1 MKAQSRSTLSPE
13 GERDP
18 NFSFSP
24 RPLGGEGLGGEGVR
38 PIVKIQFALGLD
50 LGGTK
55 IAAGVVNSRGKLFSS
70 VRVVTPAQGVKTDL
84 AALFDAAHAAV
95 SAAKIPWK
103 RIRAVG
109 VGVPGA
115 FDPRAETVWA
125 PNLPGWSKVRL
136 RQLLENAL
144 QRPIF
149 VESDRN
155 VQALAEAWLGLGAK
169 RRVRNLVFLTVGT
182 GIGAGLISEGR
193 LIPGAHGVA
202 GAAGWMVID
211 RQWKREYGRVGC
223 FEALGAGPAVARLG
237 KSAWAK
243 GGSGEMPRHDFRFQ
257 IPDSKSQIQD
267 ISDPVFQNEI
277 TAEVV
282 AAAARRGDMAARRV
296 LEEVGTNL
304 GLGVANIVCLL
315 NPEVVVLG
323 GGLAGIGTPL
333 LAPLRKALRQWG
345 QPLARK
351 QVRIVI
357 SRLGEQAGILG
368 AARYALLKMEE
379 TG

>member
-1 MKAQSRSTLSPE
+1 M
-13 GERDP
+13 
-18 NFSFSP
+18 
-24 RPLGGEGLGGEGVR
+24 GEGLGGEGIR

-103 RIRAVG
+103 RIRAAG

-136 RQLLENAL
+136 RQLLEDAL
-144 QRPIF
+144 QRPVF

-211 RQWKREYGRVGC
+211 RQWEPEYGRVGC

-237 KSAWAK
+237 KLAWAK
-243 GGSGEMPRHDFRFQ
+243 GGSGEMQRHDFRFQ
-257 IPDSKSQIQD
+257 IPDSKSQNNTIRVSTSQITSLPDSKIQA
-267 ISDPVFQNEI
+267 SI

-282 AAAARRGDMAARRV
+282 AAAARRGDIAARRV

-357 SRLGEQAGILG
+357 SRLGEPAGILG

-379 TG
+379 IG

>member
-1 MKAQSRSTLSPE
+1 MTNQL
-13 GERDP
+13 
-18 NFSFSP
+18 
-24 RPLGGEGLGGEGVR
+24 V
-38 PIVKIQFALGLD
+38 LGLD

-55 IAAGVVNSRGKLFSS
+55 IAAGVVNSRGKVFSS

-103 RIRAVG
+103 SIRAVG

-136 RQLLENAL
+136 RRLLEDAL
-144 QRPIF
+144 QRPVF

-182 GIGAGLISEGR
+182 GIGAGLICEGR

-211 RQWKREYGRVGC
+211 RQWKPEYGRVGC

-237 KSAWAK
+237 KLAWEK

-257 IPDSKSQIQD
+257 IPDSKSQNNTVRDSTSQITSLPD
-267 ISDPVFQNEI
+267 SKIRASI

-282 AAAARRGDMAARRV
+282 AAAARRGDKAARRV
-296 LEEVGTNL
+296 LEEIGTNL

-323 GGLAGIGTPL
+323 GGLAGIGTLL

-351 QVRIVI
+351 QVRIVL

>member
-1 MKAQSRSTLSPE
+1 VTTEL
-13 GERDP
+13 
-18 NFSFSP
+18 
-24 RPLGGEGLGGEGVR
+24 V
-38 PIVKIQFALGLD
+38 LGLD

-136 RQLLENAL
+136 RHLLENAL
-144 QRPIF
+144 QRPVF

-155 VQALAEAWLGLGAK
+155 VQALAEAWLGSGAQ
-169 RRVRNLVFLTVGT
+169 RHVRNLVFLTVGT
-182 GIGAGLISEGR
+182 GIGAGLICEGR

-211 RQWKREYGRVGC
+211 RRWKPDYGRVGC
-223 FEALGAGPAVARLG
+223 FEALGAGPAVAKLG
-237 KSAWAK
+237 KLAWK
-243 GGSGEMPRHDFRFQ
+243 QSRRSGKQDSRSK
-257 IPDSKSQIQD
+257 IPDFKSQNH
-267 ISDPVFQNEI
+267 V
-277 TAEVV
+277 TAEAV
-282 AAAARRGDMAARRV
+282 AAAACRGDMAARRV

-323 GGLAGIGTPL
+323 GGLAGIGNPL
-333 LAPLRKALRQWG
+333 VAPLRKALRQWG
-345 QPLARK
+345 QPLARR
-351 QVRIVI
+351 QARIVI
-357 SRLGEQAGILG
+357 SRLGEQAGVLG
-368 AARYALLKMEE
+368 AARYALLRMEE
-379 TG
+379 TE

>member
-1 MKAQSRSTLSPE
+1 MTHQL
-13 GERDP
+13 
-18 NFSFSP
+18 
-24 RPLGGEGLGGEGVR
+24 V
-38 PIVKIQFALGLD
+38 LGLD

-136 RQLLENAL
+136 RQLLEDAL
-144 QRPIF
+144 QRSVF

-202 GAAGWMVID
+202 GAAGWMAID
-211 RQWKREYGRVGC
+211 RQWKPEYGRVGC

-237 KSAWAK
+237 KLAWEKDHASLR
-243 GGSGEMPRHDFRFQ
+243 GALARRRRGQAQNF
-257 IPDSKSQIQD
+257 KSQIQD
-267 ISDPVFQNEI
+267 LRSQNEI

-296 LEEVGTNL
+296 LEEIGTNL

-368 AARYALLKMEE
+368 AARYALLKTEE

>member
-1 MKAQSRSTLSPE
+1 MTNQL
-13 GERDP
+13 
-18 NFSFSP
+18 
-24 RPLGGEGLGGEGVR
+24 V
-38 PIVKIQFALGLD
+38 LGLD

-55 IAAGVVNSRGKLFSS
+55 IAAGVVDSRGKFFSS
-70 VRVVTPAQGVKTDL
+70 VRVTTPAQGVKTDL

-144 QRPIF
+144 QRPVF

-169 RRVRNLVFLTVGT
+169 RQVRNLVFLTVGT

-211 RQWKREYGRVGC
+211 RQWEPEYGRVGC

-243 GGSGEMPRHDFRFQ
+243 GGSGDRPRHDFRFQ
-257 IPDSKSQIQD
+257 IPDSKFQTQDRSSQIHD
-267 ISDPVFQNEI
+267 LGSQNEI

-333 LAPLRKALRQWG
+333 LAPLRKALHQWG

>member
-1 MKAQSRSTLSPE
+1 MTNRL
-13 GERDP
+13 
-18 NFSFSP
+18 
-24 RPLGGEGLGGEGVR
+24 V
-38 PIVKIQFALGLD
+38 LGLD

-70 VRVVTPAQGVKTDL
+70 VRVATPAQGVKTDL

-103 RIRAVG
+103 SIRAVG

-136 RQLLENAL
+136 RQLLEDAL
-144 QRPIF
+144 QRPVF

-182 GIGAGLISEGR
+182 GIGAGLICEGR

-211 RQWKREYGRVGC
+211 RQWKPEYGRVGC

-237 KSAWAK
+237 KLAWEKDRASLMGAWAQ

-257 IPDSKSQIQD
+257 IPDSKSQNNTVRDSTSQITSLPD
-267 ISDPVFQNEI
+267 SKIRASI

-282 AAAARRGDMAARRV
+282 AAAARRGDKAARRV
-296 LEEVGTNL
+296 LEEIGTNL
-304 GLGVANIVCLL
+304 GLGVANLVCLL

>member
-1 MKAQSRSTLSPE
+1 MIAALTRRAT
-13 GERDP
+13 
-18 NFSFSP
+18 N
-24 RPLGGEGLGGEGVR
+24 VMTN
-38 PIVKIQFALGLD
+38 QFVLGLD

-55 IAAGVVNSRGKLFSS
+55 IAAGVVNSHGKLFSS
-70 VRVVTPAQGVKTDL
+70 VRIATPAEGVQQDL

-95 SAAKIPWK
+95 KAAKIPWK
-103 RIRAVG
+103 KIRAVG

-136 RQLLENAL
+136 RHLLENAYE
-144 QRPIF
+144 RPVF

-155 VQALAEAWLGLGAK
+155 VQALAEAWLGLAAE
-169 RRVRNLVFLTVGT
+169 RQVRNLVFLTVGT

-211 RQWKREYGRVGC
+211 RRWKPEYGRVGC

-237 KSAWAK
+237 KLAWEREQR
-243 GGSGEMPRHDFRFQ
+243 GNDPIQ
-257 IPDSKSQIQD
+257 DSKSQIQD
-267 ISDPVFQNEI
+267 LKSQTQDLKSQIQNLKSQSDV

-282 AAAARRGDMAARRV
+282 AAAARRGDKAALRV

-323 GGLAGIGTPL
+323 GGLASIGSPL

-345 QPLARK
+345 QPLARR
-351 QVRIVI
+351 QVRIVL
-357 SRLGEQAGILG
+357 SRLGEKAGILG
-368 AARYALLKMEE
+368 AARYALIKMEE
-379 TG
+379 KA

>member
-1 MKAQSRSTLSPE
+1 VATKH
-13 GERDP
+13 
-18 NFSFSP
+18 
-24 RPLGGEGLGGEGVR
+24 V
-38 PIVKIQFALGLD
+38 LGLD

-55 IAAGVVNSRGKLFSS
+55 IAAGVVNSRGKLFSN
-70 VRVVTPAQGVKTDL
+70 VRIETPANGVQQDL

-95 SAAKIPWK
+95 KAAKTPWK

-115 FDPRAETVWA
+115 FDPHAETVWA

-136 RQLLENAL
+136 KYLLGNAFE
-144 QRPIF
+144 RPVF

-155 VQALAEAWLGLGAK
+155 VQALAEAWLGFGAE
-169 RRVRNLVFLTVGT
+169 RQIRNLVFLTVGT
-182 GIGAGLISEGR
+182 GIGAGLIAEGR

-211 RQWKREYGRVGC
+211 RRWKREYGRVGC

-237 KSAWAK
+237 RLAWEREQR
-243 GGSGEMPRHDFRFQ
+243 GEVPIQDFQSQVR
-257 IPDSKSQIQD
+257 DLKSQND
-267 ISDPVFQNEI
+267 I

-282 AAAARRGDMAARRV
+282 AAAARRGDQAARRI

-323 GGLAGIGTPL
+323 GGLAGIGSPL
-333 LAPLRKALRQWG
+333 LAPLRRALRQWG
-345 QPLARK
+345 QPLGRR
-351 QVRIVI
+351 QVRIAL
-357 SRLGEQAGILG
+357 SRLGEKAGILG
-368 AARYALLKMEE
+368 AARYALIKLEE
-379 TG
+379 KE

>member
-1 MKAQSRSTLSPE
+1 MTT
-13 GERDP
+13 
-18 NFSFSP
+18 
-24 RPLGGEGLGGEGVR
+24 
-38 PIVKIQFALGLD
+38 QFALGLD

-55 IAAGVVNSRGKLFSS
+55 IAGGVVNSRGDLFSR
-70 VRVVTPAQGVKTDL
+70 VRLATPAQGVRKDL
-84 AALFDAAHAAV
+84 AALFDGAHAAV
-95 SAAKIPWK
+95 SAAKIPWG

-136 RQLLENAL
+136 KHLLEDAL
-144 QRPIF
+144 QRPIC

-155 VQALAEAWLGLGAK
+155 VQALAEAWLGLGAQC
-169 RRVRNLVFLTVGT
+169 RVRNLVFLTVGT

-193 LIPGAHGVA
+193 LIPGAHGVS

-211 RQWKREYGRVGC
+211 RLWKPEYSRLGC
-223 FEALGAGPAVARLG
+223 FEALGAGPAVGKLG
-237 KSAWAK
+237 KLALEQNRTSLIGVLAK
-243 GGSGEMPRHDFRFQ
+243 KNAG
-257 IPDSKSQIQD
+257 
-267 ISDPVFQNEI
+267 NI

-282 AAAARRGDMAARRV
+282 AAAARRGDKAARRV

-304 GLGVANIVCLL
+304 GLCVANIVSLL

-323 GGLAGIGTPL
+323 GGLAGIGNLL
-333 LAPLRKALRQWG
+333 LAPIREAVRQWG
-345 QPLARK
+345 QPLARR

-357 SRLGEQAGILG
+357 SRLGEEAGILG

-379 TG
+379 MK

>member
-1 MKAQSRSTLSPE
+1 VT
-13 GERDP
+13 
-18 NFSFSP
+18 
-24 RPLGGEGLGGEGVR
+24 
-38 PIVKIQFALGLD
+38 IQFVLGLD

-55 IAAGVVNSRGKLFSS
+55 IAAGVVNSHGRLFSS
-70 VRVVTPAQGVKTDL
+70 VRVATPAQGVRQDL
-84 AALFDAAHAAV
+84 AVLFDAAHAAV
-95 SAAKIPWK
+95 KAAKIPWK
-103 RIRAVG
+103 KIRAVG

-136 RQLLENAL
+136 RRLLENAFE
-144 QRPIF
+144 RPVL

-155 VQALAEAWLGLGAK
+155 VQALAEAWLGLGAE
-169 RRVRNLVFLTVGT
+169 RQVRDLVFLTVGT

-211 RQWKREYGRVGC
+211 RRWKPDFGRVGC

-237 KSAWAK
+237 RLAWERDRRGK
-243 GGSGEMPRHDFRFQ
+243 VPIQ
-257 IPDSKSQIQD
+257 DSKSQIQD
-267 ISDPVFQNEI
+267 LKSQNHISAEI
-277 TAEVV
+277 V
-282 AAAARRGDMAARRV
+282 AAAARRGDKAARRV

-323 GGLAGIGTPL
+323 GGLAGIGSPL
-333 LAPLRKALRQWG
+333 LAPLRRALRQWG
-345 QPLARK
+345 QPLARR
-351 QVRIVI
+351 QVRIVL
-357 SRLGEQAGILG
+357 SRLGEKAGILG
-368 AARYALLKMEE
+368 AARYALIKMEE
-379 TG
+379 KA

>member
-1 MKAQSRSTLSPE
+1 MTSH
-13 GERDP
+13 
-18 NFSFSP
+18 F
-24 RPLGGEGLGGEGVR
+24 V
-38 PIVKIQFALGLD
+38 LGLD

-55 IAAGVVNSRGKLFSS
+55 IAAGVVNSRGRLLSS
-70 VRVVTPAQGVKTDL
+70 VRIATPAKGVRQDL
-84 AALFDAAHAAV
+84 AALFDAANAAV
-95 SAAKIPWK
+95 SAVKIPWK
-103 RIRAVG
+103 RIRSVG

-136 RQLLENAL
+136 RHLLQNAFE
-144 QRPIF
+144 RPVF

-155 VQALAEAWLGLGAK
+155 VQALAEAWLGLGAE
-169 RRVRNLVFLTVGT
+169 RHVRNLVFLTVGT
-182 GIGAGLISEGR
+182 GIGAGLISERR

-211 RQWKREYGRVGC
+211 RQWKPEYGRVGC

-237 KSAWAK
+237 KLAWERGRARR
-243 GGSGEMPRHDFRFQ
+243 GSKSKS
-257 IPDSKSQIQD
+257 PDSKFQIQD
-267 ISDPVFQNEI
+267 LKSQNHI

-282 AAAARRGDMAARRV
+282 AAAARSGDKIARRV

-323 GGLAGIGTPL
+323 GGLAGIGKPL

-345 QPLARK
+345 QPLARR
-351 QVRIVI
+351 QVRIVL
-357 SRLGEQAGILG
+357 SRLGEKAGILG
-368 AARYALLKMEE
+368 AARYALLRMEE
-379 TG
+379 KE

>member
-1 MKAQSRSTLSPE
+1 VTTEL
-13 GERDP
+13 
-18 NFSFSP
+18 
-24 RPLGGEGLGGEGVR
+24 V
-38 PIVKIQFALGLD
+38 LGLD

-55 IAAGVVNSRGKLFSS
+55 IAAGVVNSRGKIFSS
-70 VRVVTPAQGVKTDL
+70 VRVVTPAQGVKADL
-84 AALFDAAHAAV
+84 DVLFDAAHAAV

-136 RQLLENAL
+136 RQLLEDAL
-144 QRPIF
+144 ERPVF

-211 RQWKREYGRVGC
+211 RQWQPEYGRVGC

-243 GGSGEMPRHDFRFQ
+243 NNFRFQ
-257 IPDSKSQIQD
+257 NSDSKSQIQD
-267 ISDPVFQNEI
+267 LRSQNEI
-277 TAEVV
+277 TSEVV
-282 AAAARRGDMAARRV
+282 AAAARRGDKAARRV
-296 LEEVGTNL
+296 LEEIGTNL

-333 LAPLRKALRQWG
+333 LVPLRRALRQWG

-357 SRLGEQAGILG
+357 SRLGEQAGVLG